1 MARPVVPTRR
11 GFTLIELL
19 VVIAIIALL
28 AALLL
33 PSLASA
39 KEKARRIKCLSNL
52 KQVSLGL
59 KLFGQERDG
68 FYPWLLPVSEGGTY
82 GPDAGVNWRNF
93 LAASNELET
102 PKILACPSDTGT
114 RSTVMDWS
122 DAADGLQHA
131 AQRGKAISYFVGLD
145 AYEKIPFSIV
155 AGDRHLL
162 GGIANGCASV
172 APTPGV
178 PATEFIYGNTAIRW
192 DNSIHGQVGTLA
204 FNDGSAQLTRS
215 SQLRELMWDAYRN
228 LTNGEVR
235 TSSGKRP
242 GNHILGPR

>member
-1 MARPVVPTRR
+1 MTRPVVHARR

-19 VVIAIIALL
+19 VVIAIIAIL

-39 KEKARRIKCLSNL
+39 KEKARRVKCLSNL
-52 KQVSLGL
+52 RQASLGF
-59 KLFGQERDG
+59 KLFAQERDG
-68 FYPWLLPVSEGGTY
+68 YYPWLLPAAEGGTY

-93 LAASNELET
+93 LAASNEIDS
-102 PKILACPSDTGT
+102 PKVLTCPSDTAT
-114 RSTVMDWS
+114 RATVIDWS
-122 DAADGLQHA
+122 DSAEGLQNS
-131 AQRGKAISYFVGLD
+131 AQRGNAISYFVGLD
-145 AYEKIPFSIV
+145 AYEKVPFSVV

-162 GGIANGCASV
+162 GGVLNGCASV

-178 PATEFIYGNTAIRW
+178 PATELIYGNTAIRW
-192 DNSIHGQVGTLA
+192 DNVIHGKLGALA
-204 FNDGSAQLTRS
+204 FNDGSAAMTRDN
-215 SQLRELMWDAYRN
+215 QLREFMWDAYRN

-235 TSSGKRP
+235 TFNGKRP